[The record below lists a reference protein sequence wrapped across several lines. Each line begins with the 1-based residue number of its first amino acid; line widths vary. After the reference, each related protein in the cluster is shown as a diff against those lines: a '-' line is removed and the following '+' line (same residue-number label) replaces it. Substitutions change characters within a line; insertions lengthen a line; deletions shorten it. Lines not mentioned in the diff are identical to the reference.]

1 MSRLRSIH
9 RRRNAAL
16 TRVGDLYRDRH
27 RILWERHREQDEQDT
42 QNWQTER
49 LKRKLQ
55 EESEHDLSW
64 AYLVSSE

>member
-16 TRVGDLYRDRH
+16 SRVGGLYRDRH

-49 LKRKLQ
+49 LKRKSH
-55 EESEHDLSW
+55 EGDRDLSW
-64 AYLVSSE
+64 AYLVCAE